1 MSLKNLCCNS
11 IIGVVKSYGDV
22 TNIMTKAGKDLTKRE
37 IILVDKSATEVCM
50 TLWGNT
56 AHSFDGSN
64 NPILAAKN
72 VRVSG
77 TS

>member
-1 MSLKNLCCNS
+1 
-11 IIGVVKSYGDV
+11 
-22 TNIMTKAGKDLTKRE
+22 MTKAGKDLTKRE
-37 IILVDKSATEVCM
+37 VILVDKSATEVCM

-56 AHSFDGSN
+56 AENFEGAN

-77 TS
+77 TLSTLHQIVFLNHISLCL

>member
-1 MSLKNLCCNS
+1 
-11 IIGVVKSYGDV
+11 
-22 TNIMTKAGKDLTKRE
+22 MTKAGKDLTKRE

-56 AHSFDGSN
+56 AHSFDGAN

-72 VRVSG
+72 VKVSG